1 MTACGHSSY
10 ERFVGL
16 RTVDRLVE
24 RARGGL
30 AIRVDSEADAELLA
44 KYGVRD
50 GKMFVLVEGS

>member
-1 MTACGHSSY
+1 
-10 ERFVGL
+10 
-16 RTVDRLVE
+16 VDRLVE

-30 AIRVDSEADAELLA
+30 AIRVDSEADAELVA